1 MKKLL
6 SNKLFISLFSAD
18 MLSNFGDGL
27 YYLALMNY
35 VALLPDPKLGLAAV
49 SLSETLPMLF
59 SFAIGIKAD
68 QSKKKLELILGTLLL
83 RVGLYSLVALLMGL
97 SPSLWVVL
105 VASLI
110 NFVSDLAGQYENGLY
125 SPIGLRIVAAEDR
138 EQAAAF
144 RSTFSSLLGL
154 VFQASG
160 AVLVGLISYQSL
172 AFFNAGTFAVVALI
186 MLGLR
191 PAIQHLLDR
200 DPIKVVKQTE
210 AKQSIFVDMW
220 QSSKQVFGFI
230 KESPILKQ
238 LMIIV
243 PIINA
248 LSSVLSTIFVLSLT
262 QNPEMVWVNLA
273 FSLSASSIIFM
284 LGNIVGGSLGM
295 TVAQKWD
302 VVLITRLLAVAPS
315 LIFASLFWLNTPMLF
330 LSLFV
335 IASLIGIINP
345 KLNAMIV
352 NTMPE
357 EHLATIGAGIGTYF
371 SAGMFFSRVLVSGL
385 VLFLTARQLSGLFL
399 ALSLGLVAW
408 MILGNGRA
416 GQSGQG

>member
-160 AVLVGLISYQSL
+160 AVLVGLMSYQSL
-172 AFFNAGTFAVVALI
+172 ALFNAGTFAVVALI

-230 KESPILKQ
+230 KVSPILKQ

-302 VVLITRLLAVAPS
+302 VVLIVRLLAVAPS

-335 IASLIGIINP
+335 IASLVGLINP

-416 GQSGQG
+416 GQSG

>member
-160 AVLVGLISYQSL
+160 AVLVGLMS
-172 AFFNAGTFAVVALI
+172 
-186 MLGLR
+186 
-191 PAIQHLLDR
+191 
-200 DPIKVVKQTE
+200 
-210 AKQSIFVDMW
+210 
-220 QSSKQVFGFI
+220 
-230 KESPILKQ
+230 
-238 LMIIV
+238 
-243 PIINA
+243 
-248 LSSVLSTIFVLSLT
+248 
-262 QNPEMVWVNLA
+262 
-273 FSLSASSIIFM
+273 
-284 LGNIVGGSLGM
+284 
-295 TVAQKWD
+295 
-302 VVLITRLLAVAPS
+302 
-315 LIFASLFWLNTPMLF
+315 
-330 LSLFV
+330 
-335 IASLIGIINP
+335 
-345 KLNAMIV
+345 
-352 NTMPE
+352 
-357 EHLATIGAGIGTYF
+357 
-371 SAGMFFSRVLVSGL
+371 
-385 VLFLTARQLSGLFL
+385 
-399 ALSLGLVAW
+399 
-408 MILGNGRA
+408 
-416 GQSGQG
+416 

>member
-335 IASLIGIINP
+335 IASLVGIINP

>member
-83 RVGLYSLVALLMGL
+83 RVGLYSLVGLLMGL

-160 AVLVGLISYQSL
+160 AVLVGLMSYQSL

-416 GQSGQG
+416 GQSG

>member
-83 RVGLYSLVALLMGL
+83 RVGLYSLVGLLMGL

-160 AVLVGLISYQSL
+160 AVLVGLMSYQSL

-302 VVLITRLLAVAPS
+302 VVLIARLLAVAPS

-416 GQSGQG
+416 GQSG

>member
-416 GQSGQG
+416 GQSG

>member
-83 RVGLYSLVALLMGL
+83 RVGLYSLVGLLMGL

-138 EQAAAF
+138 EQASAF

-160 AVLVGLISYQSL
+160 AVLVGLMSYQSL

-230 KESPILKQ
+230 KAPPILKQ

-262 QNPEMVWVNLA
+262 QNPELVWVNLA

-357 EHLATIGAGIGTYF
+357 EHLATIGAGISTYF
-371 SAGMFFSRVLVSGL
+371 SAGMFFSRVLVSDL

-416 GQSGQG
+416 GQSG

>member
-83 RVGLYSLVALLMGL
+83 RVGLYSLVGLLMGL

-138 EQAAAF
+138 EQASAF

-160 AVLVGLISYQSL
+160 AVLVGLMSYQSL

-230 KESPILKQ
+230 KAPPILKQ

-262 QNPEMVWVNLA
+262 QNPELVWVNLA

-416 GQSGQG
+416 GQSG

>member
-83 RVGLYSLVALLMGL
+83 RVGLYSLVGLLMGL

-160 AVLVGLISYQSL
+160 AVLVGLMSYQSL

-262 QNPEMVWVNLA
+262 QNPELVWVNLA

-302 VVLITRLLAVAPS
+302 VVLIARLLAVAPS

-416 GQSGQG
+416 GQSG

>member
-335 IASLIGIINP
+335 IASLVGIINP

-416 GQSGQG
+416 GQSG

>member
-1 MKKLL
+1 M
-6 SNKLFISLFSAD
+6 
-18 MLSNFGDGL
+18 
-27 YYLALMNY
+27 
-35 VALLPDPKLGLAAV
+35 
-49 SLSETLPMLF
+49 
-59 SFAIGIKAD
+59 
-68 QSKKKLELILGTLLL
+68 
-83 RVGLYSLVALLMGL
+83 
-97 SPSLWVVL
+97 
-105 VASLI
+105 
-110 NFVSDLAGQYENGLY
+110 
-125 SPIGLRIVAAEDR
+125 
-138 EQAAAF
+138 
-144 RSTFSSLLGL
+144 
-154 VFQASG
+154 
-160 AVLVGLISYQSL
+160 

-416 GQSGQG
+416 GQSG

>member
-83 RVGLYSLVALLMGL
+83 RVGLYSLVGLLMGL

-138 EQAAAF
+138 EQASAF

-160 AVLVGLISYQSL
+160 AVLVGLMSYQSL

-230 KESPILKQ
+230 KAPPILKQ

-284 LGNIVGGSLGM
+284 LDNIVGGSLGM

-371 SAGMFFSRVLVSGL
+371 SAGMFFSRVLVSDL

-416 GQSGQG
+416 GQSG